1 MKKVFLVFTI
11 LSLSLIGS
19 MFIFSCGSGLEDCD
33 CDLYEKFDTVRITH
47 IDTVKT
53 VDTVYEV
60 LTDVKYYVQIG
71 CFLNKNYAERF
82 ASEAKE
88 NLNVT
93 IIIITSKENLYRIMA
108 GEYKELQKARE
119 MLLYV
124 KAKGYSDAFIRD
136 QRGPVEK

>member
-1 MKKVFLVFTI
+1 MKKILLIYSI
-11 LSLSLIGS
+11 LSLSIILI
-19 MFIFSCGSGLEDCD
+19 MFFSSCGSGLEDCD

-47 IDTVKT
+47 IDTIKT

-60 LTDVKYYVQIG
+60 ISDIKYYVQIG

-82 ASEAKE
+82 AAEAKE
-88 NLNVT
+88 NLNTT

-108 GEYKELQKARE
+108 GEYRDLQKARE
-119 MLLYV
+119 MLIYV

-136 QRGPVEK
+136 QKGPVEK